1 MRIRPYEEKDRE
13 NVRHV
18 CIVTAGC
25 ADKSEDEK
33 QFILTLYCDYY
44 IEKEPDNCFVIAD
57 DEDNAVGYILCAENF
72 SRYRKNFTPYIKNL
86 SLFRKLYAYGEM
98 IAHFPAAK
106 KCNAHMHIDILP
118 DFQGKGIG
126 SQLLSALTSHLKT
139 KGVNGLMLVVSNS
152 NTNAVKFY
160 RKNGFSAFLNFGQGT
175 LMTLTL

>member
-72 SRYRKNFTPYIKNL
+72 SSCLPPHCGDGVGAGFDSQGILGINPLRRKQNRL
-86 SLFRKLYAYGEM
+86 EE
-98 IAHFPAAK
+98 
-106 KCNAHMHIDILP
+106 
-118 DFQGKGIG
+118 
-126 SQLLSALTSHLKT
+126 
-139 KGVNGLMLVVSNS
+139 
-152 NTNAVKFY
+152 AVQQATV
-160 RKNGFSAFLNFGQGT
+160 G
-175 LMTLTL
+175 